1 MMRSGTPTRW
11 GRRWLERALIATG
24 VGLLSWGAMVI
35 VEAKHEQEKL
45 RTALNRTLAAPVQ
58 APTPASPLK
67 RGALIGSLKIP
78 RLKLSAMVVEGDDD
92 KTLKRGVGHLPDTPL
107 PWEKG
112 NAAFAGHRDTF
123 LRAMRDIS
131 AGDEIRL
138 TTPHG
143 DFSYR
148 VREIAIVMPDNI
160 SGLSRTD
167 DSTLTLITCYPF
179 SYVGNAPKR
188 FVVRAARV
196 STQPP
201 RVTTT
206 K

>member
-1 MMRSGTPTRW
+1 MSRVTSATW
-11 GRRWLERALIATG
+11 VRRWLERALIATG
-24 VGLLSWGAMVI
+24 AGLLSWSAMAI
-35 VEAKHEQEKL
+35 VEAGHEQEKL
-45 RTALNRTLAAPVQ
+45 RVALSRRLTASEQVAK
-58 APTPASPLK
+58 PATSSLK

-92 KTLKRGVGHLPDTPL
+92 QTLKRGVGHLPDTPL

-112 NAAFAGHRDTF
+112 NAALAGHRDTF

-143 DFSYR
+143 EFAYR
-148 VREIAIVMPDNI
+148 VREIAIVTPENL
-160 SGLSRTD
+160 SGLSVTD
-167 DSTLTLITCYPF
+167 ESSLTLITCYPF
-179 SYVGNAPKR
+179 SYIGNAPKR
-188 FVVRAARV
+188 FVVRAAR
-196 STQPP
+196 THAQPA

-206 K
+206 R

>member
-1 MMRSGTPTRW
+1 MTSVTPATW
-11 GRRWLERALIATG
+11 VRRWLERALITTG
-24 VGLLSWGAMVI
+24 VVLLSWCAIVI
-35 VEAKHEQEKL
+35 ADANREQAKL
-45 RTALNRTLAAPVQ
+45 RTALDRTLTAPER
-58 APTPASPLK
+58 APKPAGPLK
-67 RGALIGSLKIP
+67 RGALIGSLQIP

-138 TTPHG
+138 STPHG
-143 DFSYR
+143 EFAYR
-148 VREIAIVMPDNI
+148 VREIAIVTPDNLT
-160 SGLSRTD
+160 GLSVTD
-167 DSTLTLITCYPF
+167 DSSLTLITCYPF

-188 FVVRAARV
+188 FVVRAARTH
-196 STQPP
+196 TQAP

-206 K
+206 R

>member
-1 MMRSGTPTRW
+1 MKSVKPATW
-11 GRRWLERALIATG
+11 ERRWLERALIATG

-35 VEAKHEQEKL
+35 VEAGHEQAKL
-45 RTALNRTLAAPVQ
+45 RTALTRTMSNAEQ
-58 APTPASPLK
+58 APKPASPLK

-92 KTLKRGVGHLPDTPL
+92 KTLRRGVGHLPDTPL

-143 DFSYR
+143 EFAYR
-148 VREIAIVMPDNI
+148 VREIAIVTPDNL
-160 SGLSRTD
+160 SGLSVTD
-167 DSTLTLITCYPF
+167 DSSLTLITCYPF
-179 SYVGNAPKR
+179 SYIGNAPKR
-188 FVVRAARV
+188 FVVRAARA
-196 STQPP
+196 STHPS

>member
-1 MMRSGTPTRW
+1 MRSVKPARW
-11 GRRWLERALIATG
+11 ERRWLERALIATG

-35 VEAKHEQEKL
+35 VEAGHEQAKL
-45 RTALNRTLAAPVQ
+45 RTALTRTLSTPEQ
-58 APTPASPLK
+58 AKPASPLQ

-78 RLKLSAMVVEGDDD
+78 RLKLSAMIVEGDDD

-138 TTPHG
+138 ATPHG
-143 DFSYR
+143 EFTYR
-148 VREIAIVMPDNI
+148 VREIAIVTPDNL
-160 SGLSRTD
+160 SGLSITD
-167 DSTLTLITCYPF
+167 DSSLTLITCYPF
-179 SYVGNAPKR
+179 SYIGNAPKR
-188 FVVRAARV
+188 FVVRAARTG
-196 STQPP
+196 TQPS
-201 RVTTT
+201 RATTMR
-206 K
+206 